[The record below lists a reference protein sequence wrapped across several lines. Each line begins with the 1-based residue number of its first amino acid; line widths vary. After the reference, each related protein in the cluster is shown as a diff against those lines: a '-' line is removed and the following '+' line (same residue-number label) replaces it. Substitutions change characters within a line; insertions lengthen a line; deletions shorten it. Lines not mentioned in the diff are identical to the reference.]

1 MTTVHTVKS
10 KMKISQKFVAFSEY
24 MNFIEKRREAVVY
37 NQLELTLPPPLHSE
51 EQKEKDPWTCFSKSE
66 VKSVHSIERSLLG
79 QFYFTKRHT
88 YSNEMVV

>member
-1 MTTVHTVKS
+1 MYSRDVFTLSLGAPEVGGAE
-10 KMKISQKFVAFSEY
+10 VAG
-24 MNFIEKRREAVVY
+24 VY